1 MFEGKNGTSLQQFI
15 PNRTV
20 FAMKIAL
27 DAMGSDKRPAP
38 DVEGAVL
45 AVREFGVTV
54 CLVGDETKI
63 KLELAKHDT
72 RGLDLPIIHTP
83 TEIAMK
89 EHVDAIKAKKDASMN
104 VAVRM
109 VKDQTA
115 DAFVTMGNSGAAMAT
130 ALLTLGRIK
139 GIDRPGFAAVLPSGD
154 SRTLLI
160 DIGANVEVKPE
171 NLGQFALMGSIYMER
186 VLGVRHP
193 RVALLTNGEEEGK
206 GTSVHRDAHVL
217 LKNLKINFIG
227 NAEGKDVP
235 RGFAD
240 VIVSDGFSGNIMLK
254 TMEGTAEMLVE
265 FLKGEI
271 SRRPLAMVGALLAK
285 PAFDALKKRLDYAEI
300 GGAPVLGVNGVTI
313 IGHGRSNA
321 KAVKNAIRAAKQAV
335 EGNLIEVIRTGL
347 A

>member
-1 MFEGKNGTSLQQFI
+1 
-15 PNRTV
+15 
-20 FAMKIAL
+20 MKIAL
-27 DAMGSDKRPAP
+27 DAMGTDKRPVP

-45 AVREFGVTV
+45 AAREFRVPIS
-54 CLVGDETKI
+54 LVGEEEKI
-63 KLELAKHDT
+63 GIELAKYDT
-72 RGLDLPIIHTP
+72 RGLDLSIVHTP
-83 TEIAMK
+83 THILMK

-104 VAVRM
+104 IAVRM
-109 VKDQTA
+109 VKEKKA

-139 GIDRPGFAAVLPSGD
+139 GIDRPGFGAVLPSGD

-171 NLGQFALMGSIYMER
+171 NLYQFALMGSIYMER
-186 VLGVRHP
+186 VMGVSEP
-193 RVALLTNGEEEGK
+193 RIALLSNGEEEGK
-206 GTSVHRDAHVL
+206 GTPAVREAYGL
-217 LKNLKINFIG
+217 LKKSKLNFIG

-254 TMEGTAEMLVE
+254 TLEGTAETLVD
-265 FLKGEI
+265 FLKNEI
-271 SRRPLAMVGALLAK
+271 KKRPIAVAGAALAK
-285 PAFDALKKRLDYAEI
+285 PAFDALRKRLDYAEI
-300 GGAPVLGVNGVTI
+300 GGAPVLGVDGVTI
-313 IGHGRSNA
+313 IGHGRSNS
-321 KAVKNAIRAAKQAV
+321 KAVKNAIRVAKLAV